1 MKEEITTDTTEL
13 QRTVRNYYEQLY
25 VKKFDNLGKMKI
37 YLETYNLP
45 KLYQE
50 EESLDRLLT
59 ASEIEAIIKKL
70 MAHKRLD
77 WMASQVNFTQHLG
90 KR

>member
-13 QRTVRNYYEQLY
+13 QRTVRNYYELY

-45 KLYQE
+45 KLKQAAA
-50 EESLDRLLT
+50 ESLKRP
-59 ASEIEAIIKKL
+59 IAI
-70 MAHKRLD
+70 
-77 WMASQVNFTQHLG
+77 S
-90 KR
+90 